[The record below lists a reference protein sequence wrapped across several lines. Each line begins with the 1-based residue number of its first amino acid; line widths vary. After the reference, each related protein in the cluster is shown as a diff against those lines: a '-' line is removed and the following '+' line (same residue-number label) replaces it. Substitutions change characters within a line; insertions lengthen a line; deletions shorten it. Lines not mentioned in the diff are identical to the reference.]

1 MLFRSWLDIG
11 QIDPAQ
17 PYLLCLQDPADA
29 TNDLGRKGFSIKH
42 VQATFR
48 AIEKELKKNIQDNQ
62 KTSLLAPLVGCSY
75 ALFKDRREKLED
87 YGETSQHLEATE

>member
-1 MLFRSWLDIG
+1 MQQSWLDIG
-11 QIDPAQ
+11 QTDPAQ

-29 TNDLGRKGFSIKH
+29 TNDLGKKGFGIKH
-42 VQATFR
+42 IQATFQ
-48 AIEKELKKNIQDNQ
+48 AIEKELRKNIQDNQ

-87 YGETSQHLEATE
+87 YGEINRHSDADE